1 MRRIVQAAL
10 VLVLALA
17 IALTGIILIRQH
29 QQSDLAKWDF
39 DRIAQYQEAR
49 RELDAEMSELQY
61 ELKMLE
67 ASVQG
72 SVVLMF
78 DQCTANV
85 YDVAYAQLH
94 EFEMEGS
101 VVFRGKLPG
110 DEGAI
115 TEDQWRQMQESG
127 WSAVLGADE
136 QLLSTLNTEGDAERL
151 RAYAESKQQAFMQ
164 KGFRAPIVYAFSE
177 GEYTEQNMA
186 VLMQEGFAVFT
197 ASEAETG
204 LQGESAVVFQ
214 EFYISSD
221 PNAPLLQASI
231 EAIKNTADVRV
242 IKTRYVMDIE
252 DIEKDVMLDKFRGG
266 MLTAL
271 AVYRRSECL
280 RIESAEKALA
290 NYQSE
295 IDKLKEVNR
304 QRDEILKSIDAV
316 QKELNRIW
324 NIYRS

>member
-136 QLLSTLNTEGDAERL
+136 QLLSTLNTE
-151 RAYAESKQQAFMQ
+151 
-164 KGFRAPIVYAFSE
+164 
-177 GEYTEQNMA
+177 
-186 VLMQEGFAVFT
+186 
-197 ASEAETG
+197 
-204 LQGESAVVFQ
+204 
-214 EFYISSD
+214 
-221 PNAPLLQASI
+221 
-231 EAIKNTADVRV
+231 
-242 IKTRYVMDIE
+242 
-252 DIEKDVMLDKFRGG
+252 
-266 MLTAL
+266 
-271 AVYRRSECL
+271 
-280 RIESAEKALA
+280 
-290 NYQSE
+290 
-295 IDKLKEVNR
+295 
-304 QRDEILKSIDAV
+304 
-316 QKELNRIW
+316 
-324 NIYRS
+324 

>member
-1 MRRIVQAAL
+1 MRRTVQAAL

-17 IALTGIILIRQH
+17 IALTGIVLIRQH
-29 QQSDLAKWDF
+29 KQSDLAKWNF
-39 DRIAQYQEAR
+39 DRIALYQEAR
-49 RELDAEMSELQY
+49 RDLDSEMSELQY

-67 ASVQG
+67 ATVQG

-85 YDVAYAQLH
+85 YDVAYAQLQ

-101 VVFRGKLPG
+101 VVFRGKIPG

-115 TEDQWRQMQESG
+115 TEEQWRQMQESG
-127 WSAVLGADE
+127 WSAVIGADE
-136 QLLSTLNTEGDAERL
+136 ELLATVNTAGYADRL
-151 RAYAESKQQAFMQ
+151 GNYVANKQQMFVQ
-164 KGFRAPIVYAFSE
+164 KGLRAPIVYAFSE
-177 GEYTEQNMA
+177 GEYTEENLA
-186 VLMQEGFAVFT
+186 VLMQEGFAVFSC
-197 ASEAETG
+197 AEAETG
-204 LQGESAVVFQ
+204 LQGESAAVFQ

-221 PNAPLLQASI
+221 PNAPLLQASV
-231 EAIKNTADVRV
+231 EEIKNTADVLV

-271 AVYRRSECL
+271 SVYRRSESL

-290 NYQSE
+290 NYQNE
-295 IDKLKEVNR
+295 IDKVKEVER
-304 QRDEILKSIDAV
+304 QRDAILQSMDEV
-316 QKELNRIW
+316 QKELDRIW
-324 NIYRS
+324 NLYRS